1 VWLFN
6 PWVWLRTAGWWIR
19 PAMAFFISMMNGWMA
34 LVLWMFFIVGS
45 RVSESMAAF
54 ADFKDEVLCEDG

>member
-1 VWLFN
+1 
-6 PWVWLRTAGWWIR
+6 
-19 PAMAFFISMMNGWMA
+19 MAFFISMMNGWMA